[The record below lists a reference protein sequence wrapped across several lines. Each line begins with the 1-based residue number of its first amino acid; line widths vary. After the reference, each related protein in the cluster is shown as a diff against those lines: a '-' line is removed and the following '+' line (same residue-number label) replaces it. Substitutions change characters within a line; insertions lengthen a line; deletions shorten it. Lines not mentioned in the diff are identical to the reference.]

1 MITIERLREED
12 VEGIAE
18 LDKLCF
24 SVPWS
29 YNAFLAEAQNKI
41 ARYFVAKDNGHCI
54 GYCGFWVAY
63 DSGDITNVAVHPDYR
78 KQGIGSMLV
87 SSMMQLARKEKLI
100 SMNLEV
106 RKSNTAA
113 QKLYSKYGFRTVGT
127 RKGYYS
133 DNHEDA
139 LIMVVGLE
147 D

>member
-1 MITIERLREED
+1 MITIKELTEKDIAE
-12 VEGIAE
+12 IAE
-18 LDKLCF
+18 LDKICF

-29 YNAFLAEAQNKI
+29 YNSFLAELQNPI
-41 ARYFVAKDNGHCI
+41 ARYLVAKVGGHCI

-63 DSGDITNVAVHPDYR
+63 DCGDITNIAVHPDYR
-78 KQGIGSMLV
+78 RRGIGSMLV
-87 SSMMQLARKEKLI
+87 SSMLSLARREGLA

-106 RKSNTAA
+106 RKSNIAA
-113 QKLYSKYGFRTVGT
+113 QSLYSKYGFEIAGT

-133 DNHEDA
+133 DNREDA

>member
-1 MITIERLREED
+1 MITIERMSEAD
-12 VEGIAE
+12 VAEIAE

-29 YNAFLAEAQNKI
+29 YNSFLAEAQNKI
-41 ARYFVAKDNGHCI
+41 ARYFVAKDNEKCI

-63 DSGDITNVAVHPDYR
+63 DSGDITNIAVHPNYR
-78 KQGIGSMLV
+78 QQGIGSGLV
-87 SSMMQLARKEKLI
+87 SSMMQLAREEKLL

-106 RKSNTAA
+106 RKSNIAA
-113 QKLYSKYGFRTVGT
+113 QKLYSKYGFEVKGI

-139 LIMVVGLE
+139 LIMIVSLE

>member
-1 MITIERLREED
+1 MITIEKLTEKDIAE
-12 VEGIAE
+12 IAE

-29 YNAFLAEAQNKI
+29 YNSFLAELQNPI
-41 ARYFVAKDNGHCI
+41 ARYLVAKHSGRCI

-63 DSGDITNVAVHPDYR
+63 DCGDITNIAVHPDYR
-78 KQGIGSMLV
+78 RRGIGSMLV
-87 SSMMQLARKEKLI
+87 SSMLSLARNESLG

-106 RKSNTAA
+106 RRSNIAA
-113 QKLYSKYGFRTVGT
+113 QNLYSKYGFEIMGT

-139 LIMVVGLE
+139 LIMVVSLE

>member
-1 MITIERLREED
+1 MITIERMSEAD
-12 VEGIAE
+12 VADIAE

-29 YNAFLAEAQNKI
+29 YNSFLAEVQNKI
-41 ARYFVAKDNGHCI
+41 ARYFVAKDNGKCI
-54 GYCGFWVAY
+54 GYCGFWVTY
-63 DSGDITNVAVHPDYR
+63 DSGDITNIAVHPDYR
-78 KQGIGSMLV
+78 KQGIGSTLV
-87 SSMMQLARKEKLI
+87 SSMIQLARDEKLL

-106 RKSNTAA
+106 RKSNIAA
-113 QKLYSKYGFRTVGT
+113 QKLYSKYGFEVKGV

-139 LIMVVGLE
+139 LIMIVSLE

>member
-1 MITIERLREED
+1 MITIERLCEED
-12 VEGIAE
+12 VLEIAE

-29 YNAFLAEAQNKI
+29 HSAFLAETQNKI
-41 ARYFVAKDNGHCI
+41 ARYFVAKDNGRCI

-78 KQGIGSMLV
+78 KQGVGSMLV
-87 SSMMQLARKEKLI
+87 ASMIQLARKEKLV

-106 RKSNTAA
+106 RKSNIAA
-113 QKLYSKYGFRTVGT
+113 QKLYSKYGFEIVGT

-133 DNHEDA
+133 DNREDA